1 MQRYLYIECIIC
13 NNIDFNKAR
22 IHYLIIIKTIIFMI
36 RGKALNA
43 GQAPKSGHAISR

>member
-1 MQRYLYIECIIC
+1 MEPETNVSFYQSLREVQGDVISDLKR
-13 NNIDFNKAR
+13 D
-22 IHYLIIIKTIIFMI
+22 